1 MQLSQDQSPA
11 ALTRIVY
18 ASIHD
23 TLITLNY
30 KIDWLGRSSPF
41 NVLRSAF
48 LLFSVA
54 LLFRTTKTYAGAN
67 N

>member
-1 MQLSQDQSPA
+1 MRLFQDQLPA

-18 ASIHD
+18 ASIHV

-30 KIDWLGRSSPF
+30 KIEWLGRSSPF
-41 NVLRSAF
+41 NVLRWAF

-54 LLFRTTKTYAGAN
+54 RLFRTTKN
-67 N
+67 SI